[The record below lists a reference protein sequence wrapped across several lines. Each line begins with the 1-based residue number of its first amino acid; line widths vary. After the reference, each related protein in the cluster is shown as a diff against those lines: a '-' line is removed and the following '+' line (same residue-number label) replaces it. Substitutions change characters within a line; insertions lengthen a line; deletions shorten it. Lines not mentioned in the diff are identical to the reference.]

1 MQVYILA
8 GEKYAK
14 ENDCFQY
21 DPIGMIDDAASI
33 LWNPKYN
40 DVGECEIY
48 IPCTSEYLSKLR
60 KGNYVYRFDDEMF
73 CKIESLEID
82 ESQEDGD
89 YIVATAKDICNI
101 LAGRIVRWQI
111 AFSGTLGNFLQKVLN
126 DNVINP
132 AQSHRAI
139 PNFVFDTSNLAEF
152 SESVEISAFT
162 DDLLQLIL
170 ATCKTHQIGF
180 RISLNMETRK
190 LVARFYRGKNKASVT
205 GEEYVE
211 FSPEFSNILTSHYKE
226 DESNY
231 KNVVYVGY
239 KSANKDDD
247 TVYLYSYPDNEY
259 DISGEARLEMYVDGT
274 GMSREISYDELVQ
287 MFGTVRKESQEITQD
302 SKTVISAT
310 YYATVDGSNTAV
322 ATSLQDKAEAGAEPT
337 EEKITVTDFTY
348 IKLIRR
354 LAQDALAERVATQS
368 FEGDV
373 DTIDTYQYKV
383 DYEIGD
389 IVKVI
394 NKHGIEA
401 EARITEVMESE
412 DAESGYSIEPKF
424 EYIN

>member
-8 GEKYAK
+8 GEKYAE

-21 DPIGMIDDAASI
+21 DTIGMIDDSDSI

-82 ESQEDGD
+82 ENQEDGD

-111 AFSGTLGNFLQKVLN
+111 AFSGTLGNFLQKVLI

-180 RISLNMETRK
+180 RVSFNMETRN
-190 LVARFYRGKNKASVT
+190 LVLRIYRGKNRASAT
-205 GEEYVE
+205 SDEYIE

-259 DISGEARLEMYVDGT
+259 DITGEARREMYVDGT
-274 GMSREISYDELVQ
+274 GTSRDITYDELVQ
-287 MFGTVRKESQEITQD
+287 MFGFVERIES
-302 SKTVISAT
+302 T
-310 YYATVDGSNTAV
+310 YYVTINRETIAV
-322 ATSLQDKAEAGAEPT
+322 ATSSQDKAEAGAEPT
-337 EEKITVTDFTY
+337 EEKVTVTDFTY
-348 IKLIRR
+348 FKLIRR

-383 DYEIGD
+383 DYAIGD